1 MSKLKIE
8 DMWGLDPS
16 LKFFT
21 NKRNKF
27 ADLYKGEKIILNSI
41 IDNKLSVLDYGCA
54 TGGMYKILKKKIR
67 KLNYVG
73 VDFNER
79 LLDKARILNPGVK
92 FFSTKEY
99 KKKLKNKKFDVVLI
113 LGLLH
118 LNSDWKKIITENSK
132 YSKKYLIF
140 DLRETEKK
148 GVENILK
155 SNFNMQFDS
164 SEKKYRNYKI
174 PYNIINSLKVQKIL
188 DKKLIKFKKFIEIKY
203 EGEPSAKSKTLYRN
217 VIFANYCYKK

>member
-1 MSKLKIE
+1 MSKLRRQ

-16 LKFFT
+16 LEFFT

-99 KKKLKNKKFDVVLI
+99 KKKLKNRKFDVVLI

-132 YSKKYLIF
+132 YSKKYFIF

-164 SEKKYRNYKI
+164 SEKRYKNYKI
-174 PYNIINSLKVQKIL
+174 PYNIINSFKVQKIL

-203 EGEPSAKSKTLYRN
+203 EGKPSAKSKTPYRN
-217 VIFANYCYKK
+217 VIFANYCYQK